1 MQFHHQLFSSST
13 ILCGSLVIVIFVK
26 LDLSCHPLIFITTFV
41 NNIVYY
47 EREHSNM
54 IFIFWNYINYSE
66 LQSDFHSNKKITN
79 NNKIITNNKILFQK
93 EKGNTLK
100 INKTKAM

>member
-1 MQFHHQLFSSST
+1 
-13 ILCGSLVIVIFVK
+13 
-26 LDLSCHPLIFITTFV
+26 
-41 NNIVYY
+41 
-47 EREHSNM
+47 M

-66 LQSDFHSNKKITN
+66 LQSDFHGNKKITN